1 MDIKFILLVIG
12 LFIFT
17 LGFVNQNKY
26 NCNINPSLNKIQ
38 GRDLKKLFYD
48 NSEFLNYQRNIK
60 NYDGSIDTTI
70 RNSGPRPDPIMI
82 TSDDFL
88 GGSSGGQSSE
98 YSAGNRGPY
107 GQ

>member
-17 LGFVNQNKY
+17 LGYVNQNKY

-48 NSEFLNYQRNIK
+48 NSEFLNYQRN
-60 NYDGSIDTTI
+60 
-70 RNSGPRPDPIMI
+70 SGPRPDPIMI

-88 GGSSGGQSSE
+88 GGGSGGQSSE

>member
-26 NCNINPSLNKIQ
+26 NCNINPSLNKMQ
-38 GRDLKKLFYD
+38 ETDLQKLFYD
-48 NSEFLNYQRNIK
+48 NSAFLDYERNIK
-60 NYDGSIDTTI
+60 NNKGTIDRTI
-70 RNSGPRPDPIMI
+70 RNIGSRPDPIMI
-82 TSDDFL
+82 TSGDFV
-88 GGSSGGQSSE
+88 GGANGGQSSE
-98 YSAGNRGPY
+98 YSTGQAY